1 CGTPSRRL
9 LDFVAYLDRYL
20 RVIYIDATLSER
32 LLSIHLCK
40 IMFVRVEGIR
50 MGKQERSL
58 ASGALFPDFKSSQNC
73 SPPHGSIFALTDS
86 AELRPGI
93 LRRKVASVLCL

>member
-1 CGTPSRRL
+1 
-9 LDFVAYLDRYL
+9 
-20 RVIYIDATLSER
+20 
-32 LLSIHLCK
+32 
-40 IMFVRVEGIR
+40 

-58 ASGALFPDFKSSQNC
+58 ASGGLFPDFKSSQNC

-93 LRRKVASVLCL
+93 LRRKVARIIDQAAGGNQIHRVKRAKALH